1 MVSSVQATPSS
12 VVQVQNVVFKL
23 ASVNWVLDVDS
34 VGLPGPSSMCGA
46 GYDTTIRL
54 GWMITD
60 MDDCETRL
68 VRGEYIHDRYC
79 GCDNWLRHSQ
89 GK

>member
-12 VVQVQNVVFKL
+12 VVQL

-34 VGLPGPSSMCGA
+34 VGLPGPSFMCGA

-60 MDDCETRL
+60 MDDCVKQDSSVESTYMIL
-68 VRGEYIHDRYC
+68 
-79 GCDNWLRHSQ
+79 WM
-89 GK
+89 